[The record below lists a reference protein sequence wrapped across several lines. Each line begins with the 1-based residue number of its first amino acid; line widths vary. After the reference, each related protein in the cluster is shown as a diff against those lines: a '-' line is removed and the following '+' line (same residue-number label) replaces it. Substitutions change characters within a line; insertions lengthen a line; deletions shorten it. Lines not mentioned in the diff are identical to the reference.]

1 MLAGLIF
8 ATEDADDRPG
18 TLAATLPFGGLS
30 LIEFQARLLV
40 AAGASQII
48 LVVARM
54 TPELLGAINR
64 IGRRGAS
71 VDAVRTASE
80 VVAKLHPLARVLVV
94 ADGLVTNA
102 EAIALLTAEAGDTLL
117 VVDDRGMDT
126 GFERVGALTAWAGL
140 ALLDPK
146 RIEEVAAMPRD
157 YDFQSTLLR
166 VAAQDGAEHVRLQS
180 GMLAGAHGIERDSR
194 ALAIRGNATLAGL
207 IPKPIRWADRFV
219 LAPLTRLSL
228 PPLMARAVSTIAVS
242 GSATMLAL
250 VGFGCFYAGWPAT
263 GLGLTIAAISGQS
276 MGAALAWVRD
286 ETGQARLLQGGVL
299 ALAAISALWLARAT
313 YGATGAATGWAVALT
328 TIAAAGLV
336 ERASDARLQRRWW
349 ASPVAYPVLMLP
361 VVIAGQPLAA
371 LCIAAI
377 YAFVTL
383 GAAIEAFREKP

>member
-18 TLAATLPFGGLS
+18 TLAATLPFGGVS

-40 AAGASQII
+40 TAGASQII

-102 EAIALLTAEAGDTLL
+102 ESIALLTAEPGDALL
-117 VVDDRGMDT
+117 VVDDRGVDA

-166 VAAQDGAEHVRLQS
+166 VAAQGGAEHVRLQS
-180 GMLAGAHGIERDSR
+180 GMLAGEHGIERDSR

-207 IPKPIRWADRFV
+207 ISKPIRWADRFV
-219 LAPLTRLSL
+219 LAPLTRLAL
-228 PPLMARAVSTIAVS
+228 PPLMARAVPAIAVS
-242 GSATMLAL
+242 GSAALLAL
-250 VGFGCFYAGWPAT
+250 VGFGCFYVGWPGV
-263 GLGLTIAAISGQS
+263 GLGLTIAAISGLS
-276 MGAALAWVRD
+276 IGGALAWLRD
-286 ETGQARLLQGGVL
+286 ETSHARFQRGGIL
-299 ALAAISALWLARAT
+299 ALAAFSALWLARAT
-313 YGATGAATGWAVALT
+313 YIATGTATGWAVAFAA
-328 TIAAAGLV
+328 IAAAGLV
-336 ERASDARLQRRWW
+336 ERASDGRPLRRWW
-349 ASPVAYPVLMLP
+349 ASPTAYPILMLP
-361 VVIAGQPLAA
+361 MVLAGQPLAA
-371 LCIAAI
+371 ICIAAV

-383 GAAIEAFREKP
+383 GSAIEALREKP